1 MNNTSL
7 KKILLVD
14 DELPALI
21 NMQFVLSGNPD
32 WQLVG
37 SCYSTALAR
46 EFMQKTPVDLIL
58 LDIEM
63 PEQNGLDFARE
74 ICALPDAP
82 LIVFI
87 TAYDQHAVSAFDVFA
102 LDYLLKPFDDERFN
116 LMLQRALQ
124 LLELKQK
131 AMNATAI
138 QDYLQDRTAFD
149 EGKRSPQLQQ
159 LIIKSIGST
168 ERINIDEVIWLSTA
182 ANYVEVHLRNR
193 VVLHRA
199 TITAMETR
207 LPENQF
213 IRLHRTAIVRCDA
226 ILNLKV
232 NADGGHHVQLSNGD
246 EVRVSESYL
255 KNLKKLF
262 TAT

>member
-1 MNNTSL
+1 MSL
-7 KKILLVD
+7 KKVLLVD
-14 DELPALI
+14 DELPALV
-21 NMQFVLSGNPD
+21 NMQYVLTGNPD

-46 EFMQKTPVDLIL
+46 EFMQKTHVDLIL

-63 PEQNGLDFARE
+63 PDQNGLDFARE
-74 ICALPDAP
+74 LCNLPDAP

-124 LLELKQK
+124 LLHLKQK
-131 AMNATAI
+131 ALNSSAV
-138 QDYLQDRTAFD
+138 QDYLQDRAAF
-149 EGKRSPQLQQ
+149 EAGKPSPELQQ
-159 LIIKSIGST
+159 LIIKSIGNT
-168 ERINIDEVIWLSTA
+168 ERVNLDEVIWLGTA
-182 ANYVEVHLRNR
+182 ANYVEIHLRNR

-207 LPENQF
+207 LPAHQF
-213 IRLHRTAIVRCDA
+213 IRLHRTAIVRCEA
-226 ILNLKV
+226 IVNLKV
-232 NADGGHHVQLSNGD
+232 HADGSHHVHLSNGD

-262 TAT
+262 TPS

>member
-1 MNNTSL
+1 MSL
-7 KKILLVD
+7 KKVLLVD

-21 NMQFVLSGNPD
+21 NMQYVLSGNPD

-37 SCYSTALAR
+37 SCHSTALAK
-46 EFMQKTPVDLIL
+46 EFMQKTNIDLIL

-63 PEQNGLDFARE
+63 PEQNGLEFARE
-74 ICALPDAP
+74 ICTLPNTP

-102 LDYLLKPFDDERFN
+102 LDYLLKPYDDERFN

-124 LLELKQK
+124 QLNLKQT
-131 AMNATAI
+131 ALNSTAI
-138 QDYLQDRTAFD
+138 QDYLQDRAAFD
-149 EGKRSPQLQQ
+149 EGKRSPELQQ
-159 LIIKSIGST
+159 LIIKSIGNT

-182 ANYVEVHLRNR
+182 ANYVEVHLNKR

-207 LPENQF
+207 LPEHQF
-213 IRLHRTAIVRCDA
+213 IRVHRTAIVRCDA
-226 ILNLKV
+226 IANLKI
-232 NADGGHHVQLSNGD
+232 NTDGSHQIDLSNGD
-246 EVRVSESYL
+246 VVRVSESYL

-262 TAT
+262 TTI